1 MDLLRLIRGG
11 TVEWQVA
18 SAFDDRN
25 DATAYTTTTVPGRT
39 QTIIKD
45 LLTASGDIVT
55 AHNKVMMLSQPAISD
70 LINGRAVLEI
80 SEIQDY
86 NAVSLGWMVL
96 TR

>member
-25 DATAYTTTTVPGRT
+25 EATAYTTSIVPGRS
-39 QTIIKD
+39 QTILKD
-45 LLTASGDIVT
+45 LFTPSGDVVT
-55 AHNKVMMLSQPAISD
+55 ARNKVMMLSQPAISD
-70 LINGRAVLEI
+70 LVNGRAVLEVT
-80 SEIQDY
+80 EIQDY
-86 NAVSLGWMVL
+86 NAVSIGWMVL